1 MQDLQFDSEFSF
13 LLDFLLELELGLVQ
27 VRVGLVDG
35 DLVGGPAGAG
45 CGEGAEVP
53 VLDWSPGPTVLLVR
67 FTNNYLTDLQILHF
81 R

>member
-35 DLVGGPAGAG
+35 DLVGGPARPGG
-45 CGEGAEVP
+45 GEGGEVP
-53 VLDWSPGPTVLLVR
+53 VLSWPPGPTLLLIR
-67 FTNNYLTDLQILHF
+67 YNYK
-81 R
+81 